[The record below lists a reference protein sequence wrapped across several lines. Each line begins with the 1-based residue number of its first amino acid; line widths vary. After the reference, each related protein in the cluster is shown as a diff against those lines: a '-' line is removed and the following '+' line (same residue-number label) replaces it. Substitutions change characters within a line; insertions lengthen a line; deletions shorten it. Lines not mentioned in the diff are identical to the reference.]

1 MRGQLWLA
9 FGVAIM
15 LAMAAPVLRGQ
26 DQDADNGQ
34 PNADEYTIPEG
45 TEFKLQLHSTINS
58 KTSKPGDRVMSTLMD
73 PVSVEDT
80 DVLPKGLRV
89 DGHIG
94 ETKAAGRRGKG
105 GYLSIVFDTIE
116 LPNGEKLAILGS
128 LTEVFSSA
136 GGGNPIVGP
145 EGDLKGRGPSLKKR
159 AAIAAVPVGVGAGAA
174 AGGSPAAGIA
184 AAAGGVVAAM
194 LIPRGEQASLA
205 AGSLI
210 GMRLDRDV
218 TLNPAQAAN
227 APAGS
232 NQPGSNQ
239 PGANQTGNIQ
249 GGSNQ
254 TGGGQAA
261 APPQTGN
268 QPKQ

>member
-1 MRGQLWLA
+1 MKRWFLVLLA
-9 FGVAIM
+9 AGLLQAG
-15 LAMAAPVLRGQ
+15 LGRALPAQNPDSQ
-26 DQDADNGQ
+26 Q

-58 KTSKPGDRVMSTLMD
+58 KTSKAGDRVMSTLVD

-89 DGHIG
+89 DGHVG
-94 ETKAAGRRGKG
+94 EAKAAGRRGKG
-105 GYLSIVFDTIE
+105 GYVSIIFDTVE

-136 GGGNPIVGP
+136 GGGDPMVGP

-159 AAIAAVPVGVGAGAA
+159 AAIAAPAVGGGVIAGANGASA
-174 AGGSPAAGIA
+174 AGVA
-184 AAAGGVVAAM
+184 AAAGGIAAAV
-194 LIPRGEQASLA
+194 LIPRGQQAALS

-218 TLNPAQAAN
+218 TLNA
-227 APAGS
+227 
-232 NQPGSNQ
+232 
-239 PGANQTGNIQ
+239 
-249 GGSNQ
+249 
-254 TGGGQAA
+254 
-261 APPQTGN
+261 PQTGSET
-268 QPKQ
+268 KQ